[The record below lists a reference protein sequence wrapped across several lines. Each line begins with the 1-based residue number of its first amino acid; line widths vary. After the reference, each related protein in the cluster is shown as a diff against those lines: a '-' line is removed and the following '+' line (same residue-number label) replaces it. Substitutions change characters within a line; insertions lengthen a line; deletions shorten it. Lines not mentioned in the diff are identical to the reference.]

1 MLLFSERRFQEGN
14 KLLEQETK
22 DPNEKSASWS
32 WKLLK
37 GYELAGCFDDCLEL
51 ANEMC
56 EKAKNSSPILHPFS
70 IDAIIT
76 SLCRMWNYRKVKEY
90 YALATQ
96 NHVKLELTTIDNM
109 IRLWVKTNLWSTVL
123 DGMRERAREENI
135 ELSHEEYALTFGLN
149 CSELFL
155 QWKAKTFFYRQAGL
169 FFSKRLVMQNAR
181 FFVQDEDEIRTRWR
195 EM

>member
-14 KLLEQETK
+14 RILEQETK

-135 ELSHEEYALTFGLN
+135 ELSHEEYALYFGLN

-195 EM
+195 EK